1 MYEIIANLLKESKK
15 TTVITGDGISIDSQ
29 KIDYKTSVDNQVYN
43 GINLSKLCNKDFD
56 KSDNNFISYY
66 RNICK
71 QISLNKPN
79 KAHHIIEE
87 WKNKKIILLILIII
101 FLAIVAR
108 FCF

>member
-71 QISLNKPN
+71 QISLKLT
-79 KAHHIIEE
+79 I
-87 WKNKKIILLILIII
+87 
-101 FLAIVAR
+101 
-108 FCF
+108 

>member
-56 KSDNNFISYY
+56 KS
-66 RNICK
+66 
-71 QISLNKPN
+71 
-79 KAHHIIEE
+79 
-87 WKNKKIILLILIII
+87 
-101 FLAIVAR
+101 
-108 FCF
+108 